1 LRKTCVNNVKS
12 YCFIFSYRLALETK
26 LQENERRKIDEESHR
41 HAERE
46 KIEERIRAAN
56 DAKAVMEREVLV
68 LK

>member
-1 LRKTCVNNVKS
+1 MSDWYWYIYL
-12 YCFIFSYRLALETK
+12 LAY
-26 LQENERRKIDEESHR
+26 NCHR

-56 DAKAVMEREVLV
+56 DAKSVMEREVLV